1 MNANESSTIT
11 SRYSDFDINGTKKY
25 YFNAAP
31 SPLSADTP
39 FTRGLFGTRNERNS
53 IRNIEVSAPSQEG
66 FESHD
71 M

>member
-1 MNANESSTIT
+1 MNASESHAIT
-11 SRYSDFDINGTKKY
+11 NPRQISILTKKY
-25 YFNAAP
+25 YFNAVP